1 MTKRRSNNIA
11 DRIKPALKLS
21 ELTNEAL
28 RVTDAHR
35 KIAEEVRA
43 SLQLPRLELLAKH
56 TPQAAAAMT
65 QAMAGLTSAR
75 ELARAAASTAHA
87 RIGYEPA
94 PPFPPTKGIDD
105 TTSFNVITSPLQL
118 GHLVREVREQRK
130 LSQQGLADLVGVGRR
145 FISELE
151 NGKVTLEFD
160 RVLQVAAACG
170 IDVLAR
176 RR

>member
-1 MTKRRSNNIA
+1 
-11 DRIKPALKLS
+11 
-21 ELTNEAL
+21 
-28 RVTDAHR
+28 
-35 KIAEEVRA
+35 
-43 SLQLPRLELLAKH
+43 
-56 TPQAAAAMT
+56 
-65 QAMAGLTSAR
+65 
-75 ELARAAASTAHA
+75 
-87 RIGYEPA
+87 
-94 PPFPPTKGIDD
+94 
-105 TTSFNVITSPLQL
+105 
-118 GHLVREVREQRK
+118 LVREVREQRK